1 MACISESSAT
11 LVADQPEL
19 YRRMWVLRL
28 VDMALEELRIDG
40 LINGPLQAGFGQ
52 EAVGIGATAALGE
65 GDITVTPHRPH
76 AHRVSLGLPVGPLL
90 ADVVDQTGNHDDP
103 LDAAQT
109 PLLAV
114 GHAYSQ
120 WLDNEGRV
128 TLCAIEEQDVNS
140 SVFNEAAKLAVM
152 WQLPVVFLVGNVRCA
167 PSARL
172 DRHAPETQLHR
183 RAASYGMPG
192 ASVDG
197 NDVEAVRDCVAEA
210 VQRARAGRGPTLVQA
225 VTYRSIDGSERFVDP
240 LVFTRRRLIAAGT
253 TGGRIYDVE
262 RTARQ
267 LVADAVAFAKARRP
281 REDGLSETANQ

>member
-1 MACISESSAT
+1 
-11 LVADQPEL
+11 VADQPEL

-40 LINGPLQAGFGQ
+40 LIKGPLQAGFGQ

-65 GDITVTPHRPH
+65 GDITVTTHRPH
-76 AHRVSLGLPVGPLL
+76 AHRVSLGLPLGPLL
-90 ADVVDQTGNHDDP
+90 ADVVGQTDGRGE
-103 LDAAQT
+103 LDAQT

-128 TLCAIEEQDVNS
+128 TLCAIEEHDVNS
-140 SVFNEAAKLAVM
+140 GVFDEAAKLAVM
-152 WQLPVVFLVGNVRCA
+152 WQLPLVFLVGNVRCA

-172 DRHAPETQLHR
+172 DRHAPETQLHY

-197 NDVEAVRDCVAEA
+197 NDVEAVRNGVAEA
-210 VQRARAGRGPTLVQA
+210 VERARAGRGPTLVQA
-225 VTYRSIDGSERFVDP
+225 VTYQSTDGSEQFVDP

-253 TGGRIYDVE
+253 TGGRLYDVE

-267 LVADAVAFAKARRP
+267 LVADAVAFAKAHRRLEGG
-281 REDGLSETANQ
+281 RSETANQ

>member
-1 MACISESSAT
+1 MSCISQGSAT

-28 VDMALEELRIDG
+28 VDMALEEMRIEG
-40 LINGPLQAGFGQ
+40 LIKGPLQAGFGQ

-65 GDITVTPHRPH
+65 GDITVTTHCPH
-76 AHRVSLGLPVGPLL
+76 AKHVGIGVELGPMITDIVN
-90 ADVVDQTGNHDDP
+90 QTGGQDVE
-103 LDAAQT
+103 LDAQT

-128 TLCAIEEQDVNS
+128 TLCAIKEQDVNS

-192 ASVDG
+192 VSVDG
-197 NDVEAVRDCVAEA
+197 NDVVAVRDCVAEA

-225 VTYRSIDGSERFVDP
+225 VTYQSTDGSEQFVDP
-240 LVFTRRRLIAAGT
+240 LVYTRRRLIAAGT
-253 TGGRIYDVE
+253 AGGRIYDVE

-267 LVADAVAFAKARRP
+267 LVAGAVAFAKARRP
-281 REDGLSETANQ
+281 LEDGLSETASQ